1 MVFATHFHLGVSGQL
16 LVLVVGSPGVRMLTY
31 SGEDSPV
38 LGGEVAESFGVE
50 LHGGRLLY
58 GIGVGT

>member
-16 LVLVVGSPGVRMLTY
+16 LVLVGSRGVRMSTY